1 MTKVRKTHVHRAVTA
16 AASIDPMEP
25 GGAQLDI
32 YSVDDEFHFVMPRA
46 TLERLSRQI
55 SALLRRSSNPVSA
68 KRASEAAGL
77 SHDK

>member
-1 MTKVRKTHVHRAVTA
+1 MTKVRKTHVYHAVTA
-16 AASIDPMEP
+16 TASIDPLEP
-25 GGAQLDI
+25 GAAQLDV

-55 SALLRRSSNPVSA
+55 SALLRGSPAAARR
-68 KRASEAAGL
+68 KREPAAVGL